1 MMADQTKDEESEVS
15 VAAIVHAQPKTRRS
29 WSQLKRDL
37 TDEEL
42 ASPAAVKM
50 LLDEVERL
58 ERENAELF
66 GYRERYHEADKTSAI
81 LREQQKTNLS
91 ADIVFTAAITLG
103 GVLLG
108 LLQSVSNPTT
118 SRKLLGLGVLMV
130 VVGVAAKF
138 IRRK

>member
-1 MMADQTKDEESEVS
+1 
-15 VAAIVHAQPKTRRS
+15 
-29 WSQLKRDL
+29 
-37 TDEEL
+37 
-42 ASPAAVKM
+42 M

-118 SRKLLGLGVLMV
+118 SRELLGLGVLMV
-130 VVGVAAKF
+130 VVGIAAKF

>member
-1 MMADQTKDEESEVS
+1 
-15 VAAIVHAQPKTRRS
+15 
-29 WSQLKRDL
+29 
-37 TDEEL
+37 
-42 ASPAAVKM
+42 M

-118 SRKLLGLGVLMV
+118 LRELLGLGVLMV
-130 VVGVAAKF
+130 VVGIAAKF

>member
-1 MMADQTKDEESEVS
+1 MADQSRDQESEVS
-15 VAAIVHAQPKTRRS
+15 VPAVVPAQPKTRQS

-42 ASPAAVKM
+42 ASSAAVKM

-58 ERENAELF
+58 DRENAELS
-66 GYRERYHEADKTSAI
+66 GYRERFHEADKTSAV

-91 ADIVFTAAITLG
+91 ADIVFTGAITLG

-118 SRKLLGLGVLMV
+118 FRELLGLGVLMI
-130 VVGVAAKF
+130 VVGIAAKF

>member
-1 MMADQTKDEESEVS
+1 MVDQTKDQESEGS
-15 VAAIVHAQPKTRRS
+15 VATVVLAQPKTRKS

-42 ASPAAVKM
+42 ASSAAVKM

-58 ERENAELF
+58 DRENTELS
-66 GYRERYHEADKTSAI
+66 GYRERFHEADKTSAI
-81 LREQQKTNLS
+81 LREQQKTNLP
-91 ADIVFTAAITLG
+91 ADIEFTGAITLG

-108 LLQSVSNPTT
+108 LLQSVPNPTT
-118 SRKLLGLGVLMV
+118 SCELLGLGVLMIA
-130 VVGVAAKF
+130 VGIAAKF